1 VDLEY
6 FPHQTDSIPVNVKY
20 DPPVQFKSLVHF
32 WSQWYRQYYDAD
44 FPRLIVRFEDLQFHP
59 KEMIDIVCQC
69 AGAVPKDE
77 GKFEYIVD
85 SAKWGPGTQWNY
97 TYHQARLRPLS
108 CRTRPSPIPCF
119 SFSVGHKGKQTNLIS
134 AMIKY
139 GTDKK
144 RFVGMTKE
152 DLEFANDELDL
163 ELMQLFQYE
172 MPTL

>member
-1 VDLEY
+1 MHDLFYFCFQYREY
-6 FPHQTDSIPVNVKY
+6 
-20 DPPVQFKSLVHF
+20 L
-32 WSQWYRQYYDAD
+32 DAD

-69 AGAVPKDE
+69 AGAVARDE

-85 SAKWGPGTQWNY
+85 SAKWGPGKQELHISSSSAIARSHCLTP
-97 TYHQARLRPLS
+97 HQFA
-108 CRTRPSPIPCF
+108 PCF
-119 SFSVGHKGKQTNLIS
+119 SFSTGHKGKQTNLIS
-134 AMIKY
+134 AIIKY

-152 DLEFANDELDL
+152 DLEYANDGLDS